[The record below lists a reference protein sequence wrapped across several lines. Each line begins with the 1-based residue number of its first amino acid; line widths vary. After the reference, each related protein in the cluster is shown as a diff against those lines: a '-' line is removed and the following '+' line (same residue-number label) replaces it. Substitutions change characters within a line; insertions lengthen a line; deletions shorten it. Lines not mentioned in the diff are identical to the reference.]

1 MSINQK
7 SITCVF
13 KDLSIIRFRIL
24 KIYVHTLNGLDGVDP
39 HITKNMEIQKLS
51 SVFIR
56 FVLPIN
62 VLRVTVLQ

>member
-39 HITKNMEIQKLS
+39 HITKIWKYKNLVVCLFA
-51 SVFIR
+51 VFY
-56 FVLPIN
+56 P
-62 VLRVTVLQ
+62 